1 MEINSVWSDTVDRPH
16 FAVQEGDLKTDVLVI
31 GGGMTGILCA
41 HRLRRAGV
49 SCLLVEAD
57 RICGGITKNTT
68 AKITV
73 QHGLI
78 YDRMLRR
85 FGEERA
91 RMYLTSQMSAL
102 DEYRTLCR
110 EVDCNF
116 EERDSYVYST
126 GDRPKLE
133 REVTAIR
140 RIGGE
145 ATYEQD
151 LPLPLR
157 TAGAVCIP
165 RQAQFHPLKFAY
177 AIAADLPILENTRV
191 VEVRGNVAITNRGRI
206 RAERIIVA
214 THFPFIN
221 KHGGYFFKMYQHRSY
236 VLGLEGAP
244 DVDGMY
250 VDEASTGLSFRSY
263 GGLLL
268 FGGGGHR
275 TGKQG
280 GGWQELSDF
289 AVRHY
294 PEARE
299 VYRWATQDCVTLD
312 DVPYIGRYAKGTPN
326 LYVATGYNKWGM
338 TSSMV
343 AASLLADLVQ
353 DRENPYAE
361 VYDPSRRM
369 LRPRLAS
376 HALETTVSLLM
387 PTAPRCPHMGC
398 ALKYNR
404 QEHTWDCPC
413 HGSRFERDG
422 TLIDNPA
429 TGDKPFQ

>member
-1 MEINSVWSDTVDRPH
+1 MKVGSVWSSTAARPH
-16 FAVQEGDLKTDVLVI
+16 FDRREGDLQTDVLVI

-41 HRLRRAGV
+41 YMLRRAGV
-49 SCLLVEAD
+49 SCLLAEAD

-73 QHGLI
+73 QHGLMF
-78 YDRMLRR
+78 DDMLRR

-91 RMYLTSQMSAL
+91 RLYVAAQTTAL
-102 DEYRTLCR
+102 EEYRALCR
-110 EVDCNF
+110 EVDCDF
-116 EERDSYVYST
+116 EEQDSYVYST
-126 GDRPKLE
+126 SDRRKLE
-133 REVTAIR
+133 REVAALER
-140 RIGGE
+140 LGCA
-145 ATYEQD
+145 ATLEES
-151 LPLPLR
+151 LPIPVP
-157 TAGAVCIP
+157 TVGAVRVP

-177 AIAADLPILENTRV
+177 AIAEGLPILEDTRV
-191 VEVRGNVAITNRGRI
+191 MEVRGGVAITNRGRI
-206 RAERIIVA
+206 HAERFIVA

-221 KHGGYFFKMYQHRSY
+221 KHGGYFLKMYQHRSY

-244 DVDGMY
+244 EVDGMY
-250 VDEASTGLSFRSY
+250 VDESQTGLSFRSY
-263 GGLLL
+263 DGTLLL
-268 FGGGGHR
+268 GGGGHR

-280 GGWQELSDF
+280 GGWAELSAF
-289 AVRHY
+289 AKRHY

-312 DVPYIGRYAKGTPN
+312 DMPYIGRYAKGTPN

-343 AASLLADLVQ
+343 AATLLSDLVR
-353 DRENPYAE
+353 DRDNPYAE
-361 VYDPSRRM
+361 VFDPSRSV

-376 HALETTVSLLM
+376 NVWEATVGLVT

-398 ALKYNR
+398 VLKYNS

-413 HGSRFERDG
+413 HGSRFDRDG
-422 TLIDNPA
+422 KLIDNPA
-429 TGDKPFQ
+429 TGDKH